1 MRSVKLNG
9 IIICLFFGLNSF
21 AQNILKLSDAQTLV
35 LENNFGLKI
44 AEKNIELARNQVY
57 KANAGMSPIIDWNT
71 SFGTLFNQVNQRFVD
86 GRVINRLGRSLSPIS
101 NLAMTY
107 TLYDGR
113 RMQAVFQRL
122 ETQSQLSAVQ
132 KQIQIQ
138 NTLSNVMQIYYNI
151 QRLQSTEN
159 YLNEIIKYYEERQ
172 KLTEERWQI
181 GRGSKLDFIQSKT
194 DLSIQ
199 KTNITN
205 VQQQLRNT
213 KVELNGVLARNPTTD
228 FTVEND
234 EKLGGMYALQDLI
247 EQSKTKNPEIQ
258 SIRKTEEINLIQQKE
273 ASSFKKPR
281 INLNSSFGYNFNSNN
296 AGLITYNQSIGLNTA
311 ITAQWRIFD
320 GQTINRNIQATKI
333 NADIIQ
339 LQKADLQNRIEN
351 DLTSAFYQYESDKKI
366 VEQEKENRALA
377 AENLDISTEKFKL
390 GASTI
395 LEINDAQ
402 TRYNTVLNRLV
413 NAQYNVKISE
423 LNLLTISGGLLR

>member
-1 MRSVKLNG
+1 MRRVKLNG

-138 NTLSNVMQIYYNI
+138 NTLSNVMQIYYTI

-273 ASSFKKPR
+273 ARSFKKPR

-413 NAQYNVKISE
+413 SAQYNVKISE

>member
-1 MRSVKLNG
+1 MRRVKLNG

-21 AQNILKLSDAQTLV
+21 AQNILKLSDAQNMV

-138 NTLSNVMQIYYNI
+138 NTLSNVMQIYYTI

-413 NAQYNVKISE
+413 SAQYNVKISE

>member
-1 MRSVKLNG
+1 MRRVKLNVT
-9 IIICLFFGLNSF
+9 IICLFFGLNSF
-21 AQNILKLSDAQTLV
+21 AQNILRLSDAQTLV

-138 NTLSNVMQIYYNI
+138 NTLSNVMQIYYTI

-377 AENLDISTEKFKL
+377 AENLEISTEKFKL

-413 NAQYNVKISE
+413 SAQYNVKISE

>member
-1 MRSVKLNG
+1 MRRVKLNG

-138 NTLSNVMQIYYNI
+138 NTLSNVMQIYYTI

-413 NAQYNVKISE
+413 SAQYNVKISE
-423 LNLLTISGGLLR
+423 LNLLTISGGLLK